1 MTSVGSTQIS
11 EDIVEKLREECTQS
25 LSAAHGTVTRIWFDV
40 SASMGGKNIHR
51 WNDQRTIIKNI
62 LPIAMMY
69 SPKEVTLIPIY
80 SPTALENG
88 PSVLE
93 GFTDVTSAMEYI
105 DSWGVRLRPSTPTR
119 RSYNEWIQKCV
130 EECVKSP
137 HTKRS
142 NNIIVT
148 DGVPTDKHE
157 PSLTATTNWAISE
170 LIRHKLDPKRY
181 LGVSFVIL
189 NDELSVM
196 ASYNKLDNRG
206 EWGNEDQHEEDITN
220 AIYPFS
226 IKNLGG
232 PQTGA
237 VTSIILGGA
246 SSTTCDTAAEE
257 LQSGSA
263 ADITRLMT
271 AFAEA
276 GHVEEI

>member
-1 MTSVGSTQIS
+1 M
-11 EDIVEKLREECTQS
+11 
-25 LSAAHGTVTRIWFDV
+25 
-40 SASMGGKNIHR
+40 
-51 WNDQRTIIKNI
+51 
-62 LPIAMMY
+62 AMMY

-93 GFTDVTSAMEYI
+93 GFTDVTSAMEYV
-105 DSWGVRLRPSTPTR
+105 DSWRLRLKPSTPTR

-130 EECVKSP
+130 EE
-137 HTKRS
+137 
-142 NNIIVT
+142 
-148 DGVPTDKHE
+148 
-157 PSLTATTNWAISE
+157 
-170 LIRHKLDPKRY
+170 Y

-237 VTSIILGGA
+237 VTSIILGGT

-276 GHVEEI
+276 GYVEEI